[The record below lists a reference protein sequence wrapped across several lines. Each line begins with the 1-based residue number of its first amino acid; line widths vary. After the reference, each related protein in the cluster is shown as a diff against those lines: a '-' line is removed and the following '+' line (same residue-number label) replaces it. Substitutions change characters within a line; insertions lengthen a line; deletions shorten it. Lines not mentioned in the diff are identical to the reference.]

1 MFLINVTQMIQ
12 DQMANAISSQEA
24 RGESRMPPGYLAPN
38 LLLQAVE
45 VSGVRGR
52 VHFAPCA
59 TGRTGRAGTAAKLW
73 PALGSRVGV
82 GPVVTAAV

>member
-38 LLLQAVE
+38 LLLRAVE
-45 VSGVRGR
+45 VTGS
-52 VHFAPCA
+52 APA
-59 TGRTGRAGTAAKLW
+59 LTSRPARRAGRAGPGRRRSCGRRWA
-73 PALGSRVGV
+73 
-82 GPVVTAAV
+82 